1 MISKPQTQRLR
12 VNELKLWAVEYIGET
27 KLKRRNMNLLYLVHI
42 TSIKW
47 TIRMYLSHR
56 QSLRTSSRRAASLRG
71 GFGPALRSPLTAL
84 LIFHLFFLQP
94 SGSRTGWLIIEWVLP
109 LNSYLSRT
117 WIQHDI
123 VCAELSTLHSSALFI
138 LASSWSHY
146 VYLIQFVNNTYVYVR
161 HKRRNQETSKLND
174 MLEHLCS

>member
-1 MISKPQTQRLR
+1 MGCGILWPNKVETEKHELTLSCGHHLHQVNHPHVLVPQT
-12 VNELKLWAVEYIGET
+12 EPPDILWEG
-27 KLKRRNMNLLYLVHI
+27 
-42 TSIKW
+42 
-47 TIRMYLSHR
+47 
-56 QSLRTSSRRAASLRG
+56 SLTSRRLWSC
-71 GFGPALRSPLTAL
+71 SEKPLTAL

-117 WIQHDI
+117 RIQHEI
-123 VCAELSTLHSSALFI
+123 VCAELPTLHSSALFI

-161 HKRRNQETSKLND
+161 HIKDYMFLW
-174 MLEHLCS
+174 